1 MRTMNYLI
9 VSVLSVVITACLCG
23 YFIVRPY
30 HKMTESLIR
39 EEGEL
44 CDRIAK
50 ATEHNMEL
58 SIDLYKMEVELNH
71 LKEEHDLQRI
81 DLAVEK
87 SMRYEQSKE
96 LTQLKVQNEKL
107 SKELLEQVERQNGD
121 VQ

>member
-1 MRTMNYLI
+1 MNYLI
-9 VSVLSVVITACLCG
+9 VSVLSVMITACLCG

-58 SIDLYKMEVELNH
+58 SIALYKMEVELNH

>member
-1 MRTMNYLI
+1 MNYLI

-23 YFIVRPY
+23 YFVVRPY
-30 HKMTESLIR
+30 HRMTESLIR
-39 EEGEL
+39 EESEL

-58 SIDLYKMEVELNH
+58 SIALYKMEVELNH

-81 DLAVEK
+81 DLAKEK
-87 SMRYEQSKE
+87 CLRYEQSKE

-107 SKELLEQVERQNGD
+107 HKELLEQVERENEDAQ
-121 VQ
+121 

>member
-1 MRTMNYLI
+1 MNYLI
-9 VSVLSVVITACLCG
+9 VSVISIVITVCLCG

-30 HKMTESLIR
+30 HKMNEALIR
-39 EEGEL
+39 EEAEL
-44 CDRIAK
+44 CDRIGK
-50 ATEHNMEL
+50 AMEHNMGL

-81 DLAVEK
+81 ELAKEK
-87 SMRYEQSKE
+87 CLRYEQSQE

-107 SKELLEQVERQNGD
+107 HKELLEQVEQQNDD

>member
-1 MRTMNYLI
+1 MNYLI
-9 VSVLSVVITACLCG
+9 VSVISIVITVCLSG

-44 CDRIAK
+44 CGRIGK
-50 ATEHNMEL
+50 TMEHNMEL

-81 DLAVEK
+81 DLAKEK
-87 SMRYEQSKE
+87 CLRYEQSKE
-96 LTQLKVQNEKL
+96 LMQLKVQNDRL
-107 SKELLEQVERQNGD
+107 HKELLEQVEQQNKAK
-121 VQ
+121 

>member
-1 MRTMNYLI
+1 MNYLI
-9 VSVLSVVITACLCG
+9 VSVISIVITVCLCG

-30 HKMTESLIR
+30 HKMNESLIR
-39 EEGEL
+39 EESEL

-50 ATEHNMEL
+50 ITDHNMDL
-58 SIDLYKMEVELNH
+58 SIDIYKMEVELNR

-81 DLAVEK
+81 DLAKEK
-87 SMRYEQSKE
+87 CLRYEQSKE

-107 SKELLEQVERQNGD
+107 HKELLEQVERQNGD